1 MVREGNPDRVLWD
14 VLLDKQGDT
23 GDCWPIASLLI
34 LARKLSIFPPHVVYE
49 M

>member
-34 LARKLSIFPPHVVYE
+34 LARKQLRAAMYGGRL
-49 M
+49 